1 MKLQFFVDKTSVKT
15 KQKRRLLERRAKRG
29 CVRNLS
35 CGRQRGACTLLTSPE
50 GVFSCFHAA
59 SLKAKQSAYF

>member
-29 CVRNLS
+29 CVRNFAGDREGHAPFSPALRVFLAVS
-35 CGRQRGACTLLTSPE
+35 MQLL
-50 GVFSCFHAA
+50 
-59 SLKAKQSAYF
+59 